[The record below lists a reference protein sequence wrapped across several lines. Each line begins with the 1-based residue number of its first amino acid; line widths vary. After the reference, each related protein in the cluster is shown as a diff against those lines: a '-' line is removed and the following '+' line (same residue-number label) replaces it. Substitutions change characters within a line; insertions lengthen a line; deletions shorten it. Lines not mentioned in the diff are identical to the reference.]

1 MAKKQQPEQKVETI
15 LIKSHS
21 KFKDDLIARIELG
34 KKILENEV
42 NTEKDFEE
50 LKSQYSRWN
59 DYNVEYL
66 KRSFNKTI
74 NEYRTQY
81 DKAGIPFI
89 FTSRAQSLNEE
100 LKEFVEKVHN
110 KIDNLQ
116 KLVEKA
122 DLIPSEISDQKEDTK
137 TEFNTNQVFI
147 VHGHD
152 ELAKTEVA
160 RFIEKLGFEAI
171 ILHEQVSAGQ
181 TIIEKIESYSNVG
194 FGIVLYTACDVG
206 NTKNNMDN
214 LNFRARQNVVFEHG
228 FLIGKLGRKNVTALV
243 KDTIETPN
251 DISGVVYISMEGEW
265 KLSIAKEMKNSG
277 YSIDYNLVL

>member
-1 MAKKQQPEQKVETI
+1 MAKKQQPEQRIETI
-15 LIKSHS
+15 LTKSHL
-21 KFKDDLIARIELG
+21 KFKEDLNKRIELG
-34 KKILENEV
+34 KKLLENEV
-42 NTEKDFEE
+42 KTEQDFQD
-50 LKSQYSRWN
+50 LKSQYSTWN

-74 NEYRTQY
+74 NEYRSHY
-81 DKAGIPFI
+81 DQAGIPFT
-89 FTSRAQSLNEE
+89 FTNTVKSPSQE
-100 LKEFVEKVHN
+100 LKEFVEKIHN

-116 KLVEKA
+116 KLIIKA
-122 DLIPSEISDQKEDTK
+122 DLIPSEISDQKQDHK
-137 TEFNTNQVFI
+137 TEFNTSQVFI

-160 RFIEKLGFEAI
+160 RFVEKLGFEAI

-194 FGIVLYTACDVG
+194 FGLVLYTACDVG
-206 NTKNNMDN
+206 NTKSNKDN

-243 KDTIETPN
+243 KGTIETPN
-251 DISGVVYISMEGEW
+251 DISGVVYIPMEGEW

-277 YSIDYNLVL
+277 YSIDFNLVL